1 MDRIKLCF
9 MLLLFSMSLILIAA
23 LVYASLEVHIQNINL
38 KYQIN
43 QIGSLLAHLTTE
55 LSNKEAEILAL
66 QSQINATCSWFFTI
80 FLFPF
85 LFLQSMGKKVSDD
98 GIKKVVKMGSRGRVV
113 IPNKFRRA
121 IRMEQQVL
129 IILDEKNKE
138 IRIKPSVYKQMKLN
152 ELK

>member
-66 QSQINATCSWFFTI
+66 QSQINATCS
-80 FLFPF
+80 
-85 LFLQSMGKKVSDD
+85 
-98 GIKKVVKMGSRGRVV
+98 
-113 IPNKFRRA
+113 
-121 IRMEQQVL
+121 
-129 IILDEKNKE
+129 
-138 IRIKPSVYKQMKLN
+138 
-152 ELK
+152 